1 LEATGMQNSISNE
14 NEQLEKWLVT
24 FQAQLEQ
31 WMREARSKRAQELID
46 FFTEGRLP
54 LVPSNTADESLAA
67 QKKRHKRRSTKKQI
81 DHK

>member
-1 LEATGMQNSISNE
+1 MQNSISNE

-46 FFTEGRLP
+46 FFIEGRLP
-54 LVPSNTADESLAA
+54 LVPSNTSDEILAT
-67 QKKRHKRRSTKKQI
+67 QKNRHKRRSTKNQI
-81 DHK
+81 DRK